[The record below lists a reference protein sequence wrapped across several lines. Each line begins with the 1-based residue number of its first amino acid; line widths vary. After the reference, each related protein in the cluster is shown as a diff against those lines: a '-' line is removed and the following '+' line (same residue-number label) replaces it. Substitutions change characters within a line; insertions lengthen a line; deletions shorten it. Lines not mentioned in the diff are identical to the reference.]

1 MAPTIARPVGRMRV
15 HCRLVLFVVA
25 FSDVHARGTSFFETA
40 SCMSCFVSALLRPPF
55 AEYYSMTGELTSS
68 L

>member
-1 MAPTIARPVGRMRV
+1 MAPTIAGPAGRMRV
-15 HCRLVLFVVA
+15 HCRLFVVA
-25 FSDVHARGTSFFETA
+25 FPDVHTRGTSFFGTA